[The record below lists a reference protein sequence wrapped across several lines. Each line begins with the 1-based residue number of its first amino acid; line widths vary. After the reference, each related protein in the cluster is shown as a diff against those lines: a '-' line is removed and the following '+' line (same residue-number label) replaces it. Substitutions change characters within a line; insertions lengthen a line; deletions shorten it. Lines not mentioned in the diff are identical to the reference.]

1 MSEHVN
7 PSAWSTTRSK
17 RFSGRRSTS
26 WECWC
31 VDQRSNDPRQP
42 FVTFLVDDDANEARQ
57 VEKLIETVRKSK
69 LEERKPRKRKKRAR
83 IEFCT
88 SSHFPGNPVP
98 ILFEKLHPV
107 PSFWNLSNSANPTSL
122 PQISNHAGLHFLSI
136 PWLSF
141 FGRNGEFCV
150 FSLPSVIN
158 YKGEYILMNFEK
170 KSEVVGW
177 NFYENR
183 VKKFGGDS

>member
-57 VEKLIETVRKSK
+57 VEKLIETVRKQDRTKSPK
-69 LEERKPRKRKKRAR
+69 TKKRKIKKL
-83 IEFCT
+83 
-88 SSHFPGNPVP
+88 SSSSWVFPGSPVP

-177 NFYENR
+177 KFYENR